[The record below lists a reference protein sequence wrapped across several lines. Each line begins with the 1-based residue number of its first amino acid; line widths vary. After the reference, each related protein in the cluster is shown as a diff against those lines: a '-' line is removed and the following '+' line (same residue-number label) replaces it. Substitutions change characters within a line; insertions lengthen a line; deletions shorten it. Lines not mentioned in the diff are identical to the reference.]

1 MDATTIGR
9 PTLTTRVE
17 SWECDFNDHWNARFY
32 GRSFQLAAE
41 RVATLRGL
49 DNPGMALLGSRT
61 IRFHRELLAGT
72 AVEVRSARV
81 TSGAHAG
88 AVAHLLSGGGRLSA
102 TALDLPGRGGEAL
115 PGVGPEIG
123 RLAFPRGAPTP
134 PEENSWA
141 GSEIAETGAARPAEF
156 DHTGAFLHEEIVR
169 RGAYGLHAMLDRLG
183 FTTRFEAENRIG
195 RMVVESR
202 ITPLGACLPGT
213 MIRVRSRIARI
224 GRTSFATRH
233 RLETDRCA
241 PIACIENSLVAVDLE
256 TRRAV
261 GVPAFLRRLD
271 PASSYAPLRA
281 SDPTP
286 DDATNRRGAGPK

>member
-41 RVATLRGL
+41 RVATLGGRE
-49 DNPGMALLGSRT
+49 NPGMALLGSRA
-61 IRFHRELLAGT
+61 IRFHRELRAGT

-81 TSGAHAG
+81 SEGDYAG
-88 AVAHLLSGGGRLSA
+88 AVIHLLSGGGRLSA
-102 TALDLPGRGGEAL
+102 TALDLPGRGAEAL

-134 PEENSWA
+134 AEEDSWT
-141 GSEIAETGAARPAEF
+141 GSDIAETGAARPPEF
-156 DHTGAFLHEEIVR
+156 DHAGALLHEDIVR
-169 RGAYGLHAMLDRLG
+169 RAAFGLHAMLDRFG
-183 FTTRFEAENRIG
+183 FTTRFEARSRIG

-202 ITPLGACLPGT
+202 VTPLGPCQPGA
-213 MIRVRSRIARI
+213 MIRVRSRIARV
-224 GRTSFATRH
+224 GERSFGTRH
-233 RLETDRCA
+233 RLETDRCV
-241 PIACIENSLVAVDLE
+241 PIARIEHSLVAVDLE

-261 GVPAFLRRLD
+261 EVPDFLRRAD
-271 PASSYAPLRA
+271 PAANARA
-281 SDPTP
+281 
-286 DDATNRRGAGPK
+286 GGPK